1 MSALFQPLCQV
12 RLTNVAVVRLRSH
25 GYRFEV
31 ACYKNKVLN
40 WRSGIESNIDEVLQT
55 PTVFHN
61 VSKGEFARKEALLK
75 AFGTEDESV
84 ICQRILSKGEIQVA
98 EKERKATLDA
108 QFKDVVTVV
117 TELGVNP
124 STGLPLTRGMVE
136 GALKDIGFSVKQ
148 SEPAK
153 KQALKAMEQLQKK
166 MPEQI
171 ARAQMRLKID
181 AIKDQQQA
189 ILKFLVQPCDATIES
204 QPLCSANS
212 SFEQGSH
219 SAAAAAAES
228 SNIIDSEG
236 ASDHTGLRRNGGICK
251 AGGAATYS
259 VVFLCDPCH
268 YRELDQFTLESL
280 VPPATLQLLS
290 SNVKTIRKT
299 VRPIPENTSPNDLRH
314 NENNLIEKAEQDRVA
329 SVAGHST
336 SPEKPLEQSE
346 LSWEEVPPLKG
357 DFPVGPAKK
366 EKVYRCSSCL
376 TELSTATLHRQHC
389 QSGWHLFNLK
399 RKVKQLPPITEQEF
413 DDVSLDRKL
422 GFLSVDS

>member
-55 PTVFHN
+55 PKVFHN

-75 AFGTEDESV
+75 AFKTEDESV

-153 KQALKAMEQLQKK
+153 KQALKAMEQLQKR

-189 ILKFLVQPCDATIES
+189 ILKFLLQSCDATIES
-204 QPLCSANS
+204 QPLCSANA
-212 SFEQGSH
+212 SFEEGSH
-219 SAAAAAAES
+219 SGAAAES
-228 SNIIDSEG
+228 SNTIDNEG
-236 ASDHTGLRRNGGICK
+236 ASDHTGLRNSGTCK
-251 AGGAATYS
+251 AGGAATYC

-299 VRPIPENTSPNDLRH
+299 VRPIPENNSPNDLRH
-314 NENNLIEKAEQDRVA
+314 NENNLIENSEQDRAA
-329 SVAGHST
+329 SVAGPST
-336 SPEKPLEQSE
+336 SPQKQLEQSE

-357 DFPVGPAKK
+357 DFPLGPAKK

-413 DDVSLDRKL
+413 DDVSLDRQL